1 MKELGSNKNFD
12 DIDNILEQVKG
23 MRNKLDEEPAEP
35 SKNWSMDDIDRLIA
49 ESNGEIYIPKSEKKP
64 LTPAE
69 DFERILSRNFEKE
82 TFTANRLE
90 KTPETEMQDISSS
103 STEAEVD
110 GQEKFFEEDEE
121 ASAEENDDF
130 DMSLFELET
139 VVIPEDEEESRSI
152 PVSAKK
158 NNPVDIASYDKDT
171 EQAREI
177 FKKKTEDTLDEYD
190 NSHIDSSEYR
200 TRFFMKMEVE
210 GDPELE
216 FLPDGP
222 VDKSG
227 IVVEK
232 SSEPSEAGLEAMPK
246 VLAAE
251 NAKALDEEKTRVVR
265 KAKSEAI
272 PEEEKS
278 DKDVDGQIMLTGF
291 DDIPAETLPEQTSV
305 NDVEENLWER
315 RRQKAKDFK
324 LINDIDL
331 DTDFEGDYNASPDE
345 VAKEEKARKK
355 AARKLAL
362 EKEIEK
368 KAVGVEYTAPEERA
382 EMHTRLTRKAS
393 KEVKNLIVSGI
404 LEAILII
411 INLLPSLTE
420 KLSIESEI
428 FAKGSVIFYVINAIL
443 LIIFTAFCGD
453 KLSAGFSDLRSGRF
467 TCDSAVSL
475 AIAIAFVQNTAV
487 AVLGKGENIAIFTA
501 AAGLGLLLLK
511 ASDMLDAERT
521 LGNFEVCAFKYEHN
535 MYAVHS
541 LENEAEIFE
550 LGRGLMMGDADML
563 YSSKL
568 GFPTDLIKNSVIEK
582 GSEKFMKIAVPATAA
597 ASIFAGIIAGVFTKD
612 IMTALSALAGTFCI
626 CSPIIISFIPSFILS
641 FYDHGLNKAGTMIVS
656 LDEAERVSGANAII
670 LDSADVF
677 SRSQCTMHGM
687 KDFKNIRI
695 DDVLLYASA
704 LVIKSGGP
712 LRECFE
718 KVIDG
723 RQDILPPVKELNYE
737 DKLGISAWIHNQK
750 VLLGN
755 RNMLVHHNIDV
766 PDKSVEDKYSHS
778 GRKVIYLAVAE
789 KIAAMFVVSYAVD
802 KNIEPYLRV
811 LEANGI
817 QTLVRT
823 NDVNVTEEL
832 ISEHFALP
840 QENFRVLSS
849 VAGKLFKR
857 RRDAVVDKLPAGI
870 IHDGTAY
877 SMLRAL
883 ASSCNITAKSKLGT
897 ILQIIIS
904 ALGFVLTAALFCTDN
919 GALFTG
925 MTSFLFLLA
934 GLIASSCLVFLG
946 RTK

>member
-1 MKELGSNKNFD
+1 MNELSDNHNFD
-12 DIDNILEQVKG
+12 DVESILEQVKG
-23 MRNKLDEEPAEP
+23 MQSKLNEESSEP
-35 SKNWSMDDIDRLIA
+35 SKTWSMDDIDRLIA
-49 ESNGEIYIPKSEKKP
+49 ESNGEVYIPKTEPKP
-64 LTPAE
+64 LTPSE
-69 DFERILSRNFEKE
+69 DFDRILSRDFDDNI
-82 TFTANRLE
+82 FTIKPIEA
-90 KTPETEMQDISSS
+90 KPAQEMQDISSGIS
-103 STEAEVD
+103 EPEVD
-110 GQEKFFEEDEE
+110 GQEKFFEEEKPVEEE
-121 ASAEENDDF
+121 AEDF
-130 DMSLFELET
+130 NLDFFELEM
-139 VVIPEDEEESRSI
+139 VVIPEDEEDLPE
-152 PVSAKK
+152 PAPEK
-158 NNPVDIASYDKDT
+158 NSKHEDIKVYDNDA

-177 FKKKTEDTLDEYD
+177 FKIKTKETLDPSD
-190 NSHIDSSEYR
+190 NSHIDESEYR
-200 TRFFMKMEVE
+200 TRFFKKMTVVE
-210 GDPELE
+210 PEE
-216 FLPDGP
+216 AEAEPDGP

-227 IVVEK
+227 FVIRK
-232 SSEPSEAGLEAMPK
+232 SSEPSEADLEAMPE

-251 NAKALDEEKTRVVR
+251 NALNEQKTRIIGD
-265 KAKSEAI
+265 KMPSSTKIEE
-272 PEEEKS
+272 PES
-278 DKDVDGQIMLTGF
+278 NDVDGQMMLTGF
-291 DDIPAETLPEQTSV
+291 DDIPAETLPEQSSV
-305 NDVEENLWER
+305 NDVEENLSER
-315 RRQKAKDFK
+315 RRQKAKNFK
-324 LINDIDL
+324 LNKEIDL
-331 DTDFEGDYNASPDE
+331 DSDFEGDYNASPED

-368 KAVGVEYTAPEERA
+368 KAVGTEYTNPEDRA
-382 EMHTRLTRKAS
+382 DIHIRLTKKAAKS
-393 KEVKNLIVSGI
+393 VSNLIACGVI
-404 LEAILII
+404 EAIIVLV
-411 INLLPSLTE
+411 NLLPSLTE

-428 FAKGSVIFYVINAIL
+428 FARGSVIFYVINAIL

-453 KLSAGFSDLRSGRF
+453 KLSNGLSDLRSRKLS
-467 TCDSAVSL
+467 CDTAVSL
-475 AIAIAFVQNTAV
+475 AVVVAFLQNTAV
-487 AVLGKGENIAIFTA
+487 AVFGKGDDIAIFTMV
-501 AAGLGLLLLK
+501 AGLGLLLLK
-511 ASDMLDAERT
+511 ASDMLDAERI
-521 LGNFEVCAFKYEHN
+521 LGNFEVCAFKNEHN

-568 GFPTDLIKNSVIEK
+568 GFATDLVKNSVIEK
-582 GSEKFMKIAVPATAA
+582 GSGKLMKIAVPAAAA
-597 ASIFAGIIAGVFTKD
+597 ASIAVGAVAGFFTKNA
-612 IMTALSALAGTFCI
+612 MTALSAFAGTFCI
-626 CSPIIISFIPSFILS
+626 CSPAIIAFIPSFILS
-641 FYDHGLNKAGTMIVS
+641 FYDHSLNKASTMIVS
-656 LDEAERVSGANAII
+656 LDEAEKVSGANAII

-687 KDFKNIRI
+687 KDFRNIRI

-718 KVIDG
+718 KVING

-755 RNMLVHHNIDV
+755 RNMLAHHNIEV
-766 PDKSVEDKYSHS
+766 PDKSFEDKYAHS

-789 KIAAMFVVSYAVD
+789 KIAALFVVSYAVD
-802 KNIEPYLRV
+802 MTLEPYLRV

-832 ISEHFALP
+832 ISESFALP

-870 IHDGTAY
+870 IHDGSAY

-883 ASSCNITAKSKLGT
+883 ASSCNITSKSKLGT
-897 ILQIIIS
+897 VLQIIIS
-904 ALGFVLTAALFCTDN
+904 VLGFVLTAALFCTGN
-919 GALFTG
+919 GELFTG
-925 MTSFLFLLA
+925 ITSFLFILA
-934 GLIASSCLVFLG
+934 GLVISSGLVFLG

>member
-1 MKELGSNKNFD
+1 MSENKNYD
-12 DIDNILEQVKG
+12 DIENILEQVKK
-23 MRNKLDEEPAEP
+23 MRSKLDEEPEEP
-35 SKNWSMDDIDRLIA
+35 SKSWSMDDIDRLIA
-49 ESNGEIYIPKSEKKP
+49 ESNGEIYVPKAESKP

-69 DFERILSRNFEKE
+69 DFERILSRDFDDGI
-82 TFTANRLE
+82 FTVKPIEAAA
-90 KTPETEMQDISSS
+90 PEMQDISSS
-103 STEAEVD
+103 SKEAEVD
-110 GQEKFFEEDEE
+110 GQEKFFEEDDSADEE
-121 ASAEENDDF
+121 PEEF
-130 DMSLFELET
+130 DMDLFELET
-139 VVIPEDEEESRSI
+139 VIIPEDEAESEPAPAPQKEKEPI
-152 PVSAKK
+152 
-158 NNPVDIASYDKDT
+158 DITDYDKDT

-177 FKKKTEDTLDEYD
+177 FRKKTEETLDEFD

-200 TRFFMKMEVE
+200 TRFFKKMTVE
-210 GDPELE
+210 DDPEIE

-227 IVVEK
+227 IIVEK
-232 SSEPSEAGLEAMPK
+232 SSEPSESGLEAMPK

-251 NAKALDEEKTRVVR
+251 NAKALDEQKTRVVGI
-265 KAKSEAI
+265 KSGEAFA
-272 PEEEKS
+272 EEKTS
-278 DKDVDGQIMLTGF
+278 DDVDGQIMLTGF
-291 DDIPAETLPEQTSV
+291 DDIPAETLPEQTNV
-305 NDVEENLWER
+305 NDVEENLSER

-393 KEVKNLIVSGI
+393 KSVRNLIISSVF
-404 LEAILII
+404 EAALLLVNI
-411 INLLPSLTE
+411 LPSLTE

-428 FAKGSVIFYVINAIL
+428 FAKGSVIFYIINAVL
-443 LIIFTAFCGD
+443 LIVFSAFCSD
-453 KLSAGFSDLRSGRF
+453 KLSSGFSDLRSGRI
-467 TCDSAVSL
+467 TCDTAVSL
-475 AIAIAFVQNTAV
+475 AVAAALVQNTAA
-487 AVLGKGENIAIFTA
+487 AVFGKGENIAIFTA

-582 GSEKFMKIAVPATAA
+582 GSEKLMKIAVPAAA
-597 ASIFAGIIAGVFTKD
+597 AAGAAAAVLAGIFTKD
-612 IMTALSALAGTFCI
+612 IMTALSAFAGTFCI
-626 CSPIIISFIPSFILS
+626 CSPVIISFIPSFILS
-641 FYDHGLNKAGTMIVS
+641 FYDYGLNKAGTMIVS
-656 LDEAERVSGANAII
+656 LDEAEKASCANAVI
-670 LDSADVF
+670 LDSADIF
-677 SRSQCTMHGM
+677 SRSRCTMHGM

-755 RNMLVHHNIDV
+755 RNMLIHHNIDV
-766 PDKSVEDKYSHS
+766 PEKSVEDRYAHS
-778 GRKVIYLAVAE
+778 GRKIIYLAVAE

-802 KNIEPYLRV
+802 DTLEPYLRV

-832 ISEHFALP
+832 MSEHFDLP

-883 ASSCNITAKSKLGT
+883 ASSCNITAKSKLGSV
-897 ILQIIIS
+897 LQIIIS
-904 ALGFVLTAALFCTDN
+904 ALGFVLTAALFCT
-919 GALFTG
+919 GSGEFFTG

-934 GLIASSCLVFLG
+934 GLVISSGLVFLG

>member
-1 MKELGSNKNFD
+1 LSENRKFD
-12 DIDNILEQVKG
+12 DVESILEQVKS
-23 MRNKLDEEPAEP
+23 MQNKLNEEPEEP
-35 SKNWSMDDIDRLIA
+35 SKTWSMEDIDKLIA
-49 ESNGEIYIPKSEKKP
+49 ESNGEVYIPKTEKKP

-69 DFERILSRNFEKE
+69 DFERILSRDFKAEFSAVKQSE
-82 TFTANRLE
+82 VS
-90 KTPETEMQDISSS
+90 PEAEMQDISSNS
-103 STEAEVD
+103 IVAEVD
-110 GQEKFFEEDEE
+110 GQEKFFEEEDNAPSEE
-121 ASAEENDDF
+121 PEEF
-130 DMSLFELET
+130 DMELFELET
-139 VVIPEDEEESRSI
+139 VVIPEDKEESN
-152 PVSAKK
+152 K
-158 NNPVDIASYDKDT
+158 NPVTAKNEKIDITSYDKDA

-177 FKKKTEDTLDEYD
+177 FKRKTEDNLDEFD

-200 TRFFMKMEVE
+200 TRFFKKMTVE
-210 GDPELE
+210 DDPEIE

-232 SSEPSEAGLEAMPK
+232 SSAEPEAGLEAMPK

-251 NAKALDEEKTRVVR
+251 SAKALDEQKTRISGI
-265 KAKSEAI
+265 AKNEA
-272 PEEEKS
+272 PAREEKIN
-278 DKDVDGQIMLTGF
+278 DDVEGQIMLTGF

-331 DTDFEGDYNASPDE
+331 DTDFEGDFSASPDE
-345 VAKEEKARKK
+345 VAREEKARKK

-382 EMHTRLTRKAS
+382 EMHTRLTRRAS
-393 KEVKNLIVSGI
+393 KAVSNLIVSVI
-404 LEAILII
+404 LEAVLVI
-411 INLLPSLTE
+411 INILPSLTE
-420 KLSIESEI
+420 KLSIESEV
-428 FAKGSVIFYVINAIL
+428 FARGSTIFYVINAII
-443 LIIFTAFCGD
+443 LIVFTAFCGE
-453 KLSAGFSDLRSGRF
+453 KLSAGLSDLRSRRLS
-467 TCDSAVSL
+467 CDTAVSL
-475 AIAIAFVQNTAV
+475 AVVAAFIQNTAV
-487 AVLGKGENIAIFTA
+487 AVFGNGDDYSIFTV

-582 GSEKFMKIAVPATAA
+582 GSEKLMKIAVPAAAA
-597 ASIFAGIIAGVFTKD
+597 ASVAAAVIAGVFTKD
-612 IMTALSALAGTFCI
+612 ILIALSAFAGTFCI
-626 CSPIIISFIPSFILS
+626 CSPVIISFIPSFILS
-641 FYDHGLNKAGTMIVS
+641 FYDYGLNKAGTMIVS
-656 LDEAERVSGANAII
+656 LDEAESVSGANAII
-670 LDSADVF
+670 LDSADIF

-766 PDKSVEDKYSHS
+766 PDKSVEDKYAHS

-802 KNIEPYLRV
+802 NALEPYLRV

-832 ISEHFALP
+832 ISEHFGLP

-919 GALFTG
+919 ASFFTG
-925 MTSFLFLLA
+925 MTSFFFLLA
-934 GLIASSCLVFLG
+934 GLVISSGLVFLG